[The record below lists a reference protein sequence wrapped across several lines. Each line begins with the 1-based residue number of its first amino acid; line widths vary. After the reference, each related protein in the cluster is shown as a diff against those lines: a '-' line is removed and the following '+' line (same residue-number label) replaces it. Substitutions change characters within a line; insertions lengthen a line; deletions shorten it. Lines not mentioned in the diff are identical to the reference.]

1 MIIYP
6 AIDIIDGKCVRLS
19 KGDYSE
25 KKIYSD
31 NLEDVAQNWIK
42 KGSRYLHLVDLDGAK
57 SGKAINLDN
66 ILKIRKSY
74 PDVFIQVGGGIRDV
88 KTIETYIS
96 HGINRIILG
105 TKVLKDKE
113 FILSLDESLRKSVA
127 IDIAIKNGELCGDG
141 WENSESQDISS
152 FINFLEQ
159 NSVNMFVIT
168 DINKDGM
175 MQGINKTSIAEVLS
189 YVNTRAIISGG
200 VTTLDDVKSILSMS
214 GNKKINGMIIGK
226 ALYENSINL
235 SEAIDECR

>member
-113 FILSLDESLRKSVA
+113 FIFSLDESLRKSIA